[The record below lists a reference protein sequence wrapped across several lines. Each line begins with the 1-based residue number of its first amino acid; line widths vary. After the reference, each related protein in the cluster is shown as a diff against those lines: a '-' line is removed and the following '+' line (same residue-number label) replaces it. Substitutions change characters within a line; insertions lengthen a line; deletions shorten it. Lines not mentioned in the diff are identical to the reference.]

1 MALARRESLS
11 FFIPLIVL
19 ISNSITSF
27 GQLTF
32 VAVDFNEIPEGFTII
47 DRDTTYEGD
56 LVIDGNKSVL
66 IENCSF
72 AIKGRIVVS
81 DSSTLVIRDAKVRLI
96 ESRESEVGEGEF
108 WFNISGDSRFQ
119 AIDIAI
125 ETIYFRSFSIHV
137 SGSADVLFSNVYS
150 LEWYGLVCEGDSRI
164 QIVDSVCW
172 SMIETKDTS
181 ILSVRDSRIY
191 GVNVTGDSKT
201 TLEGVYTTRAS
212 VAESGSLEIRDSTIS
227 SQTDG
232 LEIIFCR
239 GTNITL
245 RNFSTVPSGIEY
257 EYCEH
262 WSLQEDNE
270 VAKAYMN
277 ATLNKVYLR
286 QLRFIMNGGSDVAI
300 DGLQNPNIGVVCSN
314 EDLTVN
320 ESTLNSVATSR
331 VCVLRAY
338 NVYLKKLHASQRS
351 SAYVFDS
358 KLDRVSCE
366 NESVTMLSSSEI
378 ESVECNG
385 GAFLHLNNCSL
396 PESISVV
403 GNSIIFHDPQQVTI
417 DEVNYNVAKGLL
429 SLGLKVQSMGGAS
442 INMVLN
448 RGRIRYRSKLEITS
462 DDEAQE
468 FDIDTKKDLGTISFL
483 LPPGETRLE
492 VSLGPPP
499 PEYVPFFLTPVGQQI
514 ISFLIILILVI
525 AVLVAWR

>member
-1 MALARRESLS
+1 M
-11 FFIPLIVL
+11 
-19 ISNSITSF
+19 
-27 GQLTF
+27 
-32 VAVDFNEIPEGFTII
+32 
-47 DRDTTYEGD
+47 TYEGD
-56 LVIDGNKSVL
+56 LVIDGNKSVA
-66 IENCSF
+66 IENCRF
-72 AIKGRIVVS
+72 DIKGGVVLY
-81 DSSTLVIRDAKVRLI
+81 DSSSLVLRNATIRLI
-96 ESRESEVGEGEF
+96 ESRGEGLKRSEF
-108 WFNISGDSRFQ
+108 WFNISGESKFQ
-119 AIDIAI
+119 AVDIAI
-125 ETIYFRSFSIHV
+125 ETVYFRSFSIHA
-137 SGSADVLFSNVYS
+137 SDDAEVLFDNIYS

-181 ILSVRDSRIY
+181 VLSVMDSRIY
-191 GVNVTGDSKT
+191 GVNITGDSKA

-232 LEIIFCR
+232 LELILGR
-239 GTNITL
+239 GTEITL

-262 WSLQEDNE
+262 WSLHEDNE
-270 VAKAYMN
+270 VAKAYKN
-277 ATLNKVYLR
+277 VTLNKVYLR
-286 QLRFIMNGGSDVAI
+286 LVQFIMSGGSDVAI
-300 DGLQNPNIGVVCSN
+300 DGLQNPSVGVVCGN
-314 EDLTVN
+314 EDLKVN
-320 ESTLNSVATSR
+320 ESTLNSVAISR
-331 VCVLRAY
+331 GCVLRAY
-338 NVYLKKLHASQRS
+338 NVYFKKFHASQRS
-351 SAYVFDS
+351 SACIFDS
-358 KLDRVSCE
+358 KLDLVLCE

-396 PESISVV
+396 PESISVL
-403 GNSIIFHDPQQVTI
+403 GNSIIFHDPQQITI

-429 SLGLKVQSMGGAS
+429 SLGLNVKSKGDAS

-448 RGRIRYRSKLEITS
+448 RERIRYRSKLEIMS

-492 VSLGPPP
+492 ISLGPPP

-525 AVLVAWR
+525 TVLVAWR

>member
-1 MALARRESLS
+1 M
-11 FFIPLIVL
+11 
-19 ISNSITSF
+19 
-27 GQLTF
+27 
-32 VAVDFNEIPEGFTII
+32 
-47 DRDTTYEGD
+47 
-56 LVIDGNKSVL
+56 
-66 IENCSF
+66 
-72 AIKGRIVVS
+72 
-81 DSSTLVIRDAKVRLI
+81 
-96 ESRESEVGEGEF
+96 
-108 WFNISGDSRFQ
+108 
-119 AIDIAI
+119 
-125 ETIYFRSFSIHV
+125 
-137 SGSADVLFSNVYS
+137 
-150 LEWYGLVCEGDSRI
+150 
-164 QIVDSVCW
+164 
-172 SMIETKDTS
+172 
-181 ILSVRDSRIY
+181 
-191 GVNVTGDSKT
+191 
-201 TLEGVYTTRAS
+201 
-212 VAESGSLEIRDSTIS
+212 
-227 SQTDG
+227 
-232 LEIIFCR
+232 
-239 GTNITL
+239 
-245 RNFSTVPSGIEY
+245 PSGIEY

-277 ATLNKVYLR
+277 VTLNKVYLR
-286 QLRFIMNGGSDVAI
+286 QLRFIMTGGSDVAI
-300 DGLQNPNIGVVCSN
+300 DGLQNPNVGIVCSN

-396 PESISVV
+396 PESISVL

-417 DEVNYNVAKGLL
+417 DEINYNVAKGLL